1 MTHTSASLDT
11 FDFLEL
17 LYLLT
22 DQGRS
27 GVLTVFR
34 PDGQFQAW
42 IENGTVRQLEFGRE
56 RGTKALVMLMSDP
69 RGRFQFDEGIT
80 HPNPLMEAPLD
91 EVTLEVLELLPPSP
105 LGFDGPARFTSRE
118 RLNRLRWTLREQN
131 ILRLVDA
138 QRPVSEIS
146 EDPEARRLLE
156 KLHRIGLLTSRK
168 SRVARLTVTVT
179 REVRGVV
186 LVDDL
191 IFKRWKEDMVRHPQS
206 IAVRA
211 DSGEVYTLPVRSGSN
226 LAALLMVPAELLM
239 RTGLHAGDSVLV
251 RPL

>member
-1 MTHTSASLDT
+1 MTNTTASLET

-42 IENGTVRQLEFGRE
+42 IEGGRVRHLEFGRD
-56 RGTKALVMLMSDP
+56 RGTKALVTLMADP
-69 RGRFQFDEGIT
+69 RGRFQFDEGLT
-80 HPNPLMEAPLD
+80 HSDPRMDSPLD
-91 EVTLEVLELLPPSP
+91 EVTLEVLDALPPPP

-118 RLNRLRWTLREQN
+118 RLGRLRWTLREQAT
-131 ILRLVDA
+131 LQMVDA
-138 QRPVSEIS
+138 QRPVAEIGV
-146 EDPEARRLLE
+146 DPEARRLLE

-179 REVRGVV
+179 REVQGVA
-186 LVDDL
+186 LVDEL
-191 IFKRWKEDMVRHPQS
+191 IFKRWKEDTVRHPQS
-206 IAVRA
+206 IAVRT
-211 DSGEVYTLPVRSGSN
+211 DDGEVYTLPVRSGSN
-226 LAALLMVPAELLM
+226 LAALLMLPPELLM
-239 RTGLHAGDSVLV
+239 RTGLRAGDSVLV
-251 RPL
+251 RPI

>member
-1 MTHTSASLDT
+1 MTHTTASLET

-34 PDGQFQAW
+34 ADGQFQAW
-42 IENGTVRQLEFGRE
+42 IEGGRVRHLEFGRD
-56 RGTKALVMLMSDP
+56 RGTRALVTLMTDP
-69 RGRFQFDEGIT
+69 RGRFQFDEGLT
-80 HPNPLMEAPLD
+80 HPDPRMDAPLD
-91 EVTLEVLELLPPSP
+91 EVTLEVLEALPPAP

-118 RLNRLRWTLREQN
+118 RLNRLRWTLRDQD
-131 ILRLVDA
+131 ILLMVDA
-138 QRPVSEIS
+138 QRPVGEIS
-146 EDPEARRLLE
+146 MDPEARRLLE

-179 REVRGVV
+179 REVQRVA
-186 LVDDL
+186 LVDEL
-191 IFKRWKEDMVRHPQS
+191 IFKRWKEDMVRHPQNV
-206 IAVRA
+206 AVRT
-211 DSGEVYTLPVRSGSN
+211 DDGEVYTLPVRSGSN
-226 LAALLMVPAELLM
+226 LAALLMLPPELLM
-239 RTGLHAGDSVLV
+239 RTGLRAGDSVLV